1 MNYLYDDNTT
11 EHRKSQEQKTLRKL
25 CRKKNENIDI
35 INYLYEIG
43 EDIKANNIKQCATFI
58 GITELNGV
66 SKIVKSNFCRER
78 VCKICAWRRQ
88 AKFISQMIPTL
99 SSLQQ
104 KGYSFIFATLTLKN
118 CKYDEVSKNIDVLM
132 EGYNLLCKRREI
144 KRAWKGM
151 CRSVE
156 LTYNDITD
164 TFHPH
169 IHVLIAIDET
179 YMDNYITQARLST
192 IWKECVNAEYTPVV
206 DIRKVNDNTKATLET
221 LKYALKPTQYKQA
234 LNVFLYELKGRRLI
248 SFSGVIAK
256 QRQLLKYSSL
266 EDDNLNDDINANTFT
281 YNLYK
286 FDVTGGIYKFYEHFN
301 C

>member
-1 MNYLYDDNTT
+1 MNYLHDNNNT
-11 EHRKSQEQKTLRKL
+11 EQSKSQEQKTLRKL
-25 CRKKNENIDI
+25 CRKKNENADI

-58 GITELNGV
+58 GITELNGIT
-66 SKIVKSNFCRER
+66 KIVKSNFCRER

-99 SSLQQ
+99 SALQR
-104 KGYSFIFATLTLKN
+104 KGYGFIFATLTLKN
-118 CKYDEVSKNIDVLM
+118 CKYNEVSKNIDILM
-132 EGYNLLCKRREI
+132 NGYNLLCKRREI

-179 YMDNYITQARLST
+179 YTDNYITQSRLST
-192 IWKECVNAEYTPVV
+192 IWKECVNVEYTPVV

-266 EDDNLNDDINANTFT
+266 EDDDLNDELNTNTFT

-286 FDVTGGIYKFYEHFN
+286 FDATGGIYKFYEQFN